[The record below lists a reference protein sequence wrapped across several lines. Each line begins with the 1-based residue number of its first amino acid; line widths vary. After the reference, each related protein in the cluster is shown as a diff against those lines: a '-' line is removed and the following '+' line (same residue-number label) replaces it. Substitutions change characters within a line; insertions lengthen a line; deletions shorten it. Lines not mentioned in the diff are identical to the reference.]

1 MITENK
7 TADFKHI
14 VRVVNTDLDGNKKL
28 IDALRK
34 IKGVSFMF
42 ANMACALIG
51 LDKNKVTGEL
61 DEKEIVTLNDFLKD
75 PLKFK
80 VPLWMLNRRKDPEEA
95 IDSHLVS
102 TDLKYVQEN
111 DIKMM
116 KKIKSYKG
124 IRHMLGQPVRGQCTK
139 AHFRQKGRKAL
150 GVKKTSSKKAGK

>member
-1 MITENK
+1 MAAE
-7 TADFKHI
+7 FKHI
-14 VRVVNTDLDGNKKL
+14 VRVVSTDLDGNKKL

-42 ANMACALIG
+42 ANLTCALAG
-51 LDKNKVTGEL
+51 LDKKKLAGEM
-61 DEKEIVTLNDFLKD
+61 DEKEIEKINDFLKD
-75 PLKFK
+75 PLKFNA
-80 VPLWMLNRRKDPEEA
+80 PLWMLNRRKDPEEA
-95 IDSHLVS
+95 VDSHLVS

-116 KKIKSYKG
+116 KKIRCYKG

-139 AHFRQKGRKAL
+139 AHFRQKGRRAL